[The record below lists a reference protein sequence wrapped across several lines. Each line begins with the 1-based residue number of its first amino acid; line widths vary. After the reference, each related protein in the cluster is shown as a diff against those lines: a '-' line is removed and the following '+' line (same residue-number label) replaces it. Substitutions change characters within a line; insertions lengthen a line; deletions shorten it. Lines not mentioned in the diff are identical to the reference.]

1 MSRPNLLLAVLL
13 VALIAL
19 DLLTLP
25 GQGPARVIG
34 PLLPGLDTAAAAEL
48 ELRADGTAPLVLRR
62 DGEDWVLP
70 ATLGYA
76 ARTTLAE
83 DLLTRLASLS
93 TLDLVTED
101 AARHREY
108 GVDQGTLVTVRD
120 AEGQVLAELLQGD
133 LTPDGRATYGR
144 APSEDRTYR
153 LPLFAP
159 VRLDPAWW
167 LDARL
172 LTFEPGLVRR
182 VELVS
187 GERALVLERDLARV
201 GVWRTPAG
209 DPAAGASVDSLLE
222 ALRSTFLD
230 EVLEDRPLE
239 TSTWSVTLELADG
252 SQRGLRVA
260 ASPAGG
266 PAAAGVDASVLGGTY
281 RVLLGAPGWR
291 RLQAASAARSSEQPA
306 ALPAQSGHV
315 RSCCGER
322 ARTARAHRGGLGGRR
337 GVRRVNSLVPLRPL
351 PRAALG
357 RARMRRCSGP
367 LPFLPHP
374 SADTPSWTVV
384 GGASWSG
391 SEGSFSIAPTRRP
404 SGVCALPLSG
414 SRRT

>member
-209 DPAAGASVDSLLE
+209 DPAAGASVDRLLE

-291 RLQAASAARSSEQPA
+291 RLQAASAAL
-306 ALPAQSGHV
+306 LP
-315 RSCCGER
+315 
-322 ARTARAHRGGLGGRR
+322 
-337 GVRRVNSLVPLRPL
+337 
-351 PRAALG
+351 
-357 RARMRRCSGP
+357 
-367 LPFLPHP
+367 
-374 SADTPSWTVV
+374 
-384 GGASWSG
+384 
-391 SEGSFSIAPTRRP
+391 
-404 SGVCALPLSG
+404 
-414 SRRT
+414 